1 MLKSATS
8 NPDTA
13 TTNDA
18 GASSVPI
25 GRMGQ
30 PEEVAC
36 LIAFLLS
43 DEASYMTGTCINIDG
58 GMSC

>member
-1 MLKSATS
+1 MLKSAS
-8 NPDTA
+8 SGEA
-13 TTNDA
+13 TGNHG
-18 GASSVPI
+18 GASVAPL

-30 PEEVAC
+30 PHEVAA

-43 DEASYMTGTCINIDG
+43 SEASFITGACVNIDG

>member
-1 MLKSATS
+1 MLKGATS
-8 NPDTA
+8 DPDKVTN
-13 TTNDA
+13 NDA
-18 GASSVPI
+18 GASAAPI

-30 PEEVAC
+30 PHEVAT

-43 DEASYMTGTCINIDG
+43 DEASFITGACVNIDG